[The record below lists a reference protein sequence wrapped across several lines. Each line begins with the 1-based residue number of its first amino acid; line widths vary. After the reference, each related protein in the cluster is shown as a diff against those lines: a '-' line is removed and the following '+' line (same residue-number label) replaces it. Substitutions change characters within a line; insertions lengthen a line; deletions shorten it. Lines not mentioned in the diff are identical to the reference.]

1 MDSGKLSR
9 HLHPGLYIKRW
20 RAELGKKVPEPRM
33 GPGLTQV
40 SLETTVFSV
49 RLAWD
54 LKWRNTR
61 GKPTPL
67 KSLMGEDAM
76 DLFTKVLGWVIGV
89 GVGDE
94 GWVMDDREWG
104 WKEVIDYSSLS
115 PLLQSIFWFPTVSHF
130 LLILTW
136 MPAQGPPRQILFSHL
151 VSS

>member
-1 MDSGKLSR
+1 
-9 HLHPGLYIKRW
+9 
-20 RAELGKKVPEPRM
+20 M

-54 LKWRNTR
+54 LKWGNTR
-61 GKPTPL
+61 RKPTPL

-76 DLFTKVLGWVIGV
+76 DLFTKVLGGVIGV

-104 WKEVIDYSSLS
+104 
-115 PLLQSIFWFPTVSHF
+115 
-130 LLILTW
+130 
-136 MPAQGPPRQILFSHL
+136 
-151 VSS
+151 